1 MQALFRYP
9 KEIRSEKAR
18 EFSARGADIRAQR
31 RLENGVDAETIR
43 RRALDD
49 ARGTILRHGCTYTAG
64 AETAWQVVRSIAGRM
79 TQFDLVANGT
89 TIRTAGRRR
98 LPRRFRP

>member
-1 MQALFRYP
+1 MSLPNWCA
-9 KEIRSEKAR
+9 KGARSELGKAWAD
-18 EFSARGADIRAQR
+18 ARGRKRMAA
-31 RLENGVDAETIR
+31 GVDAETIR